1 MCQMVSGVQNH
12 STDRGEERREQVC
25 ALLLYF
31 SLITPRK
38 HTTLSCKMEK
48 GGGKGFSLPSKEPKS
63 SLKSSSTKGKDDS
76 NKGRKIHFES
86 EGNLSKGGKGG
97 KIANGGKSPMTK
109 EPPPLELKIES
120 ELPQNVKPLMDC
132 EAAQIL
138 QGIQD
143 QMVLLSQD
151 PTIKLPVSFD
161 KGLQYAKNGAHYTNP
176 QSVRRVLEA
185 LRKYGVSDGEISLI
199 ANVFPETADEAFAL
213 VPSLKSKAS
222 TLREPLKDILGEL
235 AKFKQPA

>member
-1 MCQMVSGVQNH
+1 
-12 STDRGEERREQVC
+12 
-25 ALLLYF
+25 
-31 SLITPRK
+31 
-38 HTTLSCKMEK
+38 MEK
-48 GGGKGFSLPSKEPKS
+48 GGGNGFSLPSKEPKS
-63 SLKSSSTKGKDDS
+63 SLKSSTKGKDDS

-97 KIANGGKSPMTK
+97 GKSPMTK

-120 ELPQNVKPLMDC
+120 ELPQNAKPLMDC

-143 QMVLLSQD
+143 QMVLLSRD

-161 KGLQYAKNGAHYTNP
+161 KGLQYAKTGARYTNP
-176 QSVRRVLEA
+176 QSVGRVLED
-185 LRKYGVSDGEISLI
+185 LRKHGVSDGEISLI

-213 VPSLKSKAS
+213 VPSLKSKAR